1 MSQNECDNDVACRF
15 SGTELQFFVETRI
28 YISYAMG
35 KYKKQKVKTHVT
47 NFIYDISTTFSDF
60 SIYFLALQKL
70 WGCLSM
76 TWSEEEEDAR
86 K

>member
-1 MSQNECDNDVACRF
+1 
-15 SGTELQFFVETRI
+15 
-28 YISYAMG
+28 MG
-35 KYKKQKVKTHVT
+35 KYKKLKVKSYVT

>member
-1 MSQNECDNDVACRF
+1 MSLVVF

-28 YISYAMG
+28 YISYAIG
-35 KYKKQKVKTHVT
+35 KYKKLKVKSYVT
-47 NFIYDISTTFSDF
+47 NFIYMYDISTTFSDF